1 MTERELLHA
10 LIDTLPAEEL
20 SMALQLLES
29 RYLAKALHDAPL
41 DDEPLTAEDEAAL
54 EEAERDLAE
63 GRVAAGISE
72 ASFHDVW
79 DNEDDAAYDGL

>member
-1 MTERELLHA
+1 MTERDRLHA
-10 LIDTLPAEEL
+10 LVDTLPEEEL
-20 SMALQLLES
+20 SMALHLLES
-29 RYLAKALHDAPL
+29 RYLVKALLDAPL

-54 EEAERDLAE
+54 EEAERDIAE
-63 GRVAAGISE
+63 GRVVAGISE